1 MIIYFYN
8 HLKESDTLQFNI
20 YHYRT
25 KGQDTLIGTA
35 ELLIERELDKNN
47 GEFKEKLFM
56 LEVKNARNAKVGLIR
71 TVLNGIQ
78 TENTTQNQTS
88 TGIDF

>member
-1 MIIYFYN
+1 M
-8 HLKESDTLQFNI
+8 
-20 YHYRT
+20 
-25 KGQDTLIGTA
+25 GTA
-35 ELLIERELDKNN
+35 ELFIERELDKNN

-56 LEVKNARNAKVGLIR
+56 LEVKNARNAKVGFIR

>member
-1 MIIYFYN
+1 M
-8 HLKESDTLQFNI
+8 
-20 YHYRT
+20 
-25 KGQDTLIGTA
+25 GTA

-56 LEVKNARNAKVGLIR
+56 LEVKNARNAKVGFIR